1 MPLEVIMEVDL
12 GISKK
17 ALQEI
22 VDKLGDILADTY
34 AVYLKAQNFHWNVTG
49 PEFFS
54 LHLLF
59 EKNYEDLADAADEI
73 AERIR
78 AIGGIVDAT
87 FSAFHKRTSIPEPK
101 KRVSA
106 KHMIKELMEG
116 HEEISRKGRPMIPR
130 FQELKDEA
138 SADLLIKRLGI
149 HEKAAWML
157 RAHLE
162 AMK

>member
-1 MPLEVIMEVDL
+1 MEIHL
-12 GISKK
+12 GIGKK
-17 ALQEI
+17 ALHE
-22 VDKLGDILADTY
+22 VCEKMNEFLADSY
-34 AVYLKAQNFHWNVTG
+34 ALYLKTQNFHWNVTG

-59 EKNYEDLADAADEI
+59 EKHYEDLADAVDEV

-78 AIGGIVDAT
+78 SLGGVAEAS
-87 FSAFHKRTSIPEPK
+87 FSIFHKRTSIPEPK

-106 KHMIKELMEG
+106 KQMIRELVEG
-116 HEEISRKGRPMIPR
+116 HETISRKCRPWIPL

-162 AMK
+162 K

>member
-1 MPLEVIMEVDL
+1 MEVNL
-12 GISKK
+12 GIGKK
-17 ALQEI
+17 ALQEVI
-22 VDKLGDILADTY
+22 EKMGDFLADSY
-34 AVYLKAQNFHWNVTG
+34 ALYLKAQNFHWNVTG

-59 EKNYEDLADAADEI
+59 EKQYEELAGAVDEI

-78 AIGGIVDAT
+78 SLGGFAEAS
-87 FSAFHKRTSIPEPK
+87 FSAFHKRTSIREPK
-101 KRVSA
+101 KKAAAMQMVR
-106 KHMIKELMEG
+106 ELMEG
-116 HEEISRKGRPMIPR
+116 HEAICRKCRPWIPL
-130 FQELKDEA
+130 FQEWKDEA

-162 AMK
+162 RTISSNQR